1 MANRFPII
9 VDSSGVPALK
19 ELASGDN
26 LDLTGSGIVNAG
38 TVAVNNLIV
47 GGNQGT
53 NGQTLQSTGAGV
65 AWADAAGGGGAWNV
79 ISHTSVSSAVA
90 YIEFT
95 ISGYDSYEIRFSD
108 INDFTMN
115 GVSRNLQAYF
125 STNGGTSYSSNCN
138 WVYTNTS
145 TRSTGSGITN
155 SGGLTGYVRLSD
167 IYGDNSSSND
177 YALSGSLTLENNSSS
192 SSQKHGDFRVIHS
205 RDYNNLDPHI
215 KRGDY
220 GVKETSPI
228 NKIKLSFDATQS
240 GQSQFNIPAGSK
252 FTLYGLSTS

>member
-1 MANRFPII
+1 MANRFPLI
-9 VDSSGVPALK
+9 VDSSGVAALK
-19 ELASGDN
+19 ELPSGDN
-26 LDLTGSGIVNAG
+26 LDLTGNGIVGAG
-38 TVAVNNLIV
+38 TVALTNLTV
-47 GGNQGT
+47 GGSQGT
-53 NGQTLQSTGAGV
+53 DGQVLTSTGSGV

-79 ISHTSVSSAVA
+79 VSSTTVSSAVA

-240 GQSQFNIPAGSK
+240 GQAQFNIPAGSK
-252 FTLYGLSTS
+252 FTLYGLATS